1 MSAPWR
7 VTHPFDRLRSLRMP
21 ADDYRLDLLL
31 TPDTHPRTGKPRA
44 GFETVVQCHAED
56 ASRALSLRA
65 TAQAISAISNG
76 IRPTPANSQVM
87 RLNLD
92 PQAALNLADRL
103 QAGTESGVPPQTL
116 ASSLFMRDI
125 RLRVPGALLEFL
137 DNYPGTDIRVVTAIH
152 PSWCFKAN
160 QLLLVDARKTTNQFR
175 THLNRAGITKAP
187 GFLIAFLHGEFEP
200 FSQEFQLHFHGIC
213 AGEKLKA
220 FNRLRN
226 KQGYVRTPKIYR
238 PIVINQIQDRP
249 RQLSYIMQSFWPK
262 KARVPIDGG
271 DFYRRERT
279 KTRIKEPFQS
289 VYLMWLDQWR
299 LSDLCLMNGV
309 HIQGGKMVLS

>member
-1 MSAPWR
+1 MLRQRAFNLDLLR
-7 VTHPFDRLRSLRMP
+7 VPPDE
-21 ADDYRLDLLL
+21 YRLDLLL
-31 TPDTHPRTGKPRA
+31 TPDTHPRTGRPRA
-44 GFETVVQCHAED
+44 GFETVAQCPAED

-65 TAQAISAISNG
+65 TAQAIIANNNG
-76 IRPTPANSQVM
+76 TALAPPTPDLRS
-87 RLNLD
+87 LNLD
-92 PQAALNLADRL
+92 PLAALNLAYRL
-103 QAGTESGVPPQTL
+103 QAGTESGRPQPTL
-116 ASSLFMRDI
+116 ASSLFMRDL

-175 THLNRAGITKAP
+175 THLNRAGVTKAP
-187 GFLIAFLHGEFEP
+187 GFLITCLHGEFEP

-238 PIVINQIQDRP
+238 PIVINRIQDRP

-279 KTRIKEPFQS
+279 KTRIREPFQS
-289 VYLMWLDQWR
+289 VYLVWLDQWR
-299 LSDLCLMNGV
+299 FSDICLLNGI